1 MANENEWKDS
11 LRSSWSNID
20 SLFTSENERR
30 YGMIDELEIDQIIPF
45 KNHTFR
51 VVDDDKMDELVSSI
65 KDHGVNEPA
74 IVFINEENNYEMIA
88 GHRRKRACE
97 LAGLATIPVIIKT
110 LDRDEATILMGESN
124 LTSRDEILP
133 SEKAFTYKEMLE
145 AMKRSAGRPKKNFGP
160 GVQNFA
166 PEGQNYDARK
176 KMEEKVGE
184 SGRNISRY
192 IRLTYLIEP
201 LLKLVDLGKMAIKP
215 AVELSY
221 LDSTLQR
228 DVYNYY
234 TNTVV
239 LDENGKEVI
248 SGTLPSVPQAKEL
261 RALNDAG
268 ELDEDKIAE
277 VLGRLKP
284 NQKEKIV
291 LANDGLI
298 AYKQARDLTDSE
310 LEKKI
315 MKALQFYDR
324 YLEKKKEKE
333 MTRGGN

>member
-74 IVFINEENNYEMIA
+74 IVFINEDNNYEMIA

-133 SEKAFTYKEMLE
+133 SEKAFTYKEMLD
-145 AMKRSAGRPKKNFGP
+145 AMKRVAGRPKN
-160 GVQNFA
+160 NFA
-166 PEGQNYDARK
+166 PVGQNFNARK
-176 KMEEKVGE
+176 EMEEKVGE
-184 SGRNISRY
+184 SSSSIQRY

-201 LLKLVDLGKMAIKP
+201 FLKLVDLGKMAIRP

-234 TNTVV
+234 TNTIE

-261 RALNDAG
+261 RELNDAG

-298 AYKQARDLTDSE
+298 AYKQERDLTDSE

>member
-51 VVDDDKMDELVSSI
+51 VVDDEKMDELVSSI

>member
-20 SLFTSENERR
+20 ALFTSENERR
-30 YGMIDELEIDQIIPF
+30 YGMIDELEIDQIVPF

-51 VVDDDKMDELVSSI
+51 VIDDDKMDELVLSI

>member
-1 MANENEWKDS
+1 
-11 LRSSWSNID
+11 
-20 SLFTSENERR
+20 
-30 YGMIDELEIDQIIPF
+30 
-45 KNHTFR
+45 
-51 VVDDDKMDELVSSI
+51 
-65 KDHGVNEPA
+65 
-74 IVFINEENNYEMIA
+74 
-88 GHRRKRACE
+88 
-97 LAGLATIPVIIKT
+97 
-110 LDRDEATILMGESN
+110 
-124 LTSRDEILP
+124 
-133 SEKAFTYKEMLE
+133 
-145 AMKRSAGRPKKNFGP
+145 
-160 GVQNFA
+160 
-166 PEGQNYDARK
+166 
-176 KMEEKVGE
+176 MEEKVGD
-184 SGRNISRY
+184 SSSNIQRY

-261 RALNDAG
+261 RELNDAG

-298 AYKQARDLTDSE
+298 AYKQERDLTDSE

>member
-145 AMKRSAGRPKKNFGP
+145 AMKRVAGRPKN
-160 GVQNFA
+160 NFA
-166 PEGQNYDARK
+166 PLGQNFNARK
-176 KMEEKVGE
+176 EMEEKVGE
-184 SGRNISRY
+184 SSSSIQRY

-201 LLKLVDLGKMAIKP
+201 LLKLVDLGKMAIRP

-228 DVYNYY
+228 DLYNYY

>member
-20 SLFTSENERR
+20 ALFTSENERR
-30 YGMIDELEIDQIIPF
+30 YGMIDELEIDQIVPF

-51 VVDDDKMDELVSSI
+51 VIDDDKMDELVLSI

-133 SEKAFTYKEMLE
+133 SEKAFTYKEMLD
-145 AMKRSAGRPKKNFGP
+145 AMKRAAGRPRKNFSP
-160 GVQNFA
+160 GGKNFNA
-166 PEGQNYDARK
+166 SKEMEK
-176 KMEEKVGE
+176 KTGD
-184 SGRNISRY
+184 SSTNIYRY
-192 IRLTYLIEP
+192 IRLTFLIEP

-261 RALNDAG
+261 RALNDAR

-298 AYKQARDLTDSE
+298 AYKQERDLTDSE

>member
-20 SLFTSENERR
+20 ALFTSENERR
-30 YGMIDELEIDQIIPF
+30 YGMIDELEIDQIVPF

-51 VVDDDKMDELVSSI
+51 VIDDDKMDELVLSI

-133 SEKAFTYKEMLE
+133 SEKAFTYKEMLD
-145 AMKRSAGRPKKNFGP
+145 AMKRSAGRPRKNFSP
-160 GVQNFA
+160 GGKNFNA
-166 PEGQNYDARK
+166 SKE
-176 KMEEKVGE
+176 MEEKTGD
-184 SGRNISRY
+184 SSTNIYRY
-192 IRLTYLIEP
+192 IRLTFLIEP

-261 RALNDAG
+261 RALNDAR

-298 AYKQARDLTDSE
+298 AYKQERDLTDSE

>member
-51 VVDDDKMDELVSSI
+51 VVDDEKMDELVSSI

-160 GVQNFA
+160 RVQNFA